1 MKRLADIVAMYV
13 QEAIAGLPILEVER
27 DKAEWEV
34 IPFVNV
40 LDGGTVGWLV
50 GIGLPVPETG
60 DSIMPFA
67 SVGDPHSRDEVTR
80 VVTALYQAA
89 ASQVLD
95 VSGHVRARA
104 NGHGKSPG
112 GLIVP

>member
-13 QEAIAGLPILEVER
+13 QEAVAGLPVLEAER
-27 DKAEWEV
+27 EVIEWEV
-34 IPFVNV
+34 LPFVNM
-40 LDGGTVGWLV
+40 LDGGTVSWVV

-67 SVGDPHSRDEVTR
+67 PVGDPHSKDEVAR
-80 VVTALYQAA
+80 VVGALHQAA
-89 ASQVLD
+89 AKQVSAI
-95 VSGHVRARA
+95 SGKVRATA